1 MSRASEVSG
10 AGGASRAS
18 GAGGPSGPAEAG
30 AALGLPEL
38 APGAP
43 IDDDALAAWLA
54 DIVPAAELAA
64 TPQDA
69 AFHAEGDVW
78 THTKL
83 AIRALIESPAYAA
96 ADPAARPILA
106 AAVLLHDIGKPS
118 TTRLEGEKLS
128 SRGHSAR
135 GDTLARAAL
144 WRLGVPFTVREHV
157 CSLIRHH
164 QIPFYGVTREPAD
177 ANRLAIR
184 LSLLLRNDWLTAVAD
199 ADGRGRRCADPADQV
214 RIVDHCALWA
224 EHCRELGVL
233 DAPRGF
239 PTPHTR
245 RVWLESAPGAR
256 DPDVPAYDDT
266 ACEVILMSGLPAAGK
281 DSWLRAHRPDL
292 PVISLDRLRG
302 ELDVDPD
309 DAQSEVI
316 AAARE
321 QARRYLRAG
330 TSFAWNAT
338 NLTPSL
344 RGQLL
349 ELFRGYR
356 ARTHIVY
363 CEAGPE
369 DLLTRNR
376 SREARVPAWVIDRM
390 IERWTVPD
398 PAEAH
403 AVTYATPS
411 GPGGVTWPP
420 TPQI

>member
-1 MSRASEVSG
+1 MS
-10 AGGASRAS
+10 
-18 GAGGPSGPAEAG
+18 EA
-30 AALGLPEL
+30 AAGLPEL
-38 APGAP
+38 APGAA
-43 IDDDALAAWLA
+43 IDEAAIEAWLSP
-54 DIVPAAELAA
+54 IVPAGELAA

-83 AIRALIESPAYAA
+83 AIEALVDGPAYAA
-96 ADPAARPILA
+96 ADPAARRILA

-118 TTRLEGEKLS
+118 TTRLEAGKLT

-135 GDTLARAAL
+135 GENLARVAL
-144 WRLGVPFTVREHV
+144 WRAGVPFALREHV
-157 CSLIRHH
+157 CALIRHH
-164 QIPFYGVTREPAD
+164 QVPFFGVTRSPAE
-177 ANRLAIR
+177 AARLAIR
-184 LSLLLRNDWLTAVAD
+184 LSFLLRNDWLTAVAD
-199 ADGRGRRCADPADQV
+199 ADARGRRCADPADQV

-224 EHCRELGVL
+224 EHCREHGVL
-233 DAPRGF
+233 DMARRF
-239 PTPHTR
+239 ATPHTR
-245 RVWLESAPGAR
+245 RVWIESEPGAR
-256 DPDVPAYDDT
+256 DPEVPAYDDT
-266 ACEVILMSGLPAAGK
+266 ACEVTLMAGLPASGK
-281 DSWLRAHRPDL
+281 DTWLRTHRPDL

-309 DAQSEVI
+309 DPQSEVI

-363 CEAGPE
+363 CEAAPD

-376 SREARVPAWVIDRM
+376 SREARVPAWVIERM
-390 IERWTVPD
+390 LQRWTVPD
-398 PAEAH
+398 LTEAH
-403 AVTYATPS
+403 TLTYVVPLL
-411 GPGGVTWPP
+411 PGTVSWPP
-420 TPQI
+420 TPQN

>member
-1 MSRASEVSG
+1 MTR
-10 AGGASRAS
+10 
-18 GAGGPSGPAEAG
+18 GPAAEELA
-30 AALGLPEL
+30 GLPDL
-38 APGAP
+38 APGAA
-43 IDDDALAAWLA
+43 IDPAALEGWLEA
-54 DIVPAAELAA
+54 IVPAAELAA

-69 AFHAEGDVW
+69 VFHAEGDVW

-83 AIRALIESPAYAA
+83 AIAALVGSPAYAA
-96 ADPAARPILA
+96 ADPAARRIMA

-118 TTRLEGEKLS
+118 TTRLEGEKLT

-135 GDTLARAAL
+135 GDNLARVAL
-144 WRLGVPFTVREHV
+144 WRLGVSFGVREHV
-157 CSLIRHH
+157 CALIRHH
-164 QIPFYGVTREPAD
+164 QVPFYGVTREPAE
-177 ANRLAIR
+177 AIRLAIR

-199 ADGRGRRCADPADQV
+199 ADGRGRRCADPADQE

-233 DAPRGF
+233 DLARPF
-239 PTPHTR
+239 ATPHTR
-245 RVWLESAPGAR
+245 RVWIESAAGAR

-266 ACEVILMSGLPAAGK
+266 ACEVTLMAGLPASGK
-281 DSWLRAHRPDL
+281 DTWLRDHRPEL
-292 PVISLDRLRG
+292 PVISLDQLRG

-309 DAQSEVI
+309 DTQADVI

-321 QARRYLRAG
+321 QARRYLRTQ

-338 NLTPSL
+338 NLTQAL

-363 CEAGPE
+363 CEAASD

-376 SREARVPAWVIDRM
+376 SRAARVPAAVIDRM
-390 IERWTVPD
+390 LARWTVPD
-398 PAEAH
+398 PSEAH
-403 AVTYATPS
+403 EVTYAVAAGS
-411 GPGGVTWPP
+411 GPSVAWPP
-420 TPQI
+420 TLQKPPIVKP

>member
-1 MSRASEVSG
+1 MSEASTD
-10 AGGASRAS
+10 
-18 GAGGPSGPAEAG
+18 
-30 AALGLPEL
+30 LPDLPDL
-38 APGAP
+38 APGGRLDRAGEEA
-43 IDDDALAAWLA
+43 IAAWLA
-54 DIVPAAELAA
+54 PIVPVAELAA
-64 TPQDA
+64 TPQDE

-83 AIRALIESPAYAA
+83 ALEALIGSPAYAA
-96 ADPAARPILA
+96 ADPAARRILA

-118 TTRLEGEKLS
+118 TTRLEAGKLT

-135 GDTLARAAL
+135 GEGLARVAL
-144 WRLGVPFTVREHV
+144 WRLGVPFAVREHV
-157 CSLIRHH
+157 CALVRHH
-164 QIPFYGVTREPAD
+164 QIPFFGVTKPPAD
-177 ANRLAIR
+177 AVRLAIR

-233 DAPRGF
+233 DVARPF
-239 PTPHTR
+239 ATPHTR
-245 RVWLESAPGAR
+245 RVWLESPPGAR
-256 DPDVPAYDDT
+256 DPAVPAYDDT
-266 ACEVILMSGLPAAGK
+266 ACEVILMVGLPASGK

-302 ELDVDPD
+302 ELDVEPG

-321 QARRYLRAG
+321 QARRYLRDG

-363 CEAGPE
+363 CETARD
-369 DLLTRNR
+369 DLLARNR
-376 SREARVPAWVIDRM
+376 SREARVPPAVIERM
-390 IERWTVPD
+390 LARWTVPD
-398 PAEAH
+398 LTEAH
-403 AVTYATPS
+403 EVTYAVPPA
-411 GPGGVTWPP
+411 PGRVAWPP
-420 TPQI
+420 TPEMLAVVKPSDPRS

>member
-1 MSRASEVSG
+1 MRVVLTSPTLCGTARCSLHVLLRLRDTCSTRLHSGRRISLREQFLLGSQSRFKRCGRGSTVDSAQIECS
-10 AGGASRAS
+10 SRS
-18 GAGGPSGPAEAG
+18 R
-30 AALGLPEL
+30 GLPSSRISQRV
-38 APGAP
+38 AG
-43 IDDDALAAWLA
+43 
-54 DIVPAAELAA
+54 IVPP
-64 TPQDA
+64 TPP
-69 AFHAEGDVW
+69 V
-78 THTKL
+78 
-83 AIRALIESPAYAA
+83 
-96 ADPAARPILA
+96 
-106 AAVLLHDIGKPS
+106 
-118 TTRLEGEKLS
+118 
-128 SRGHSAR
+128 
-135 GDTLARAAL
+135 
-144 WRLGVPFTVREHV
+144 VPDWVDFA
-157 CSLIRHH
+157 S
-164 QIPFYGVTREPAD
+164 
-177 ANRLAIR
+177 N
-184 LSLLLRNDWLTAVAD
+184 RNDWLTAVAD
-199 ADGRGRRCADPADQV
+199 ADGRGRRCADPADQA

-233 DAPRGF
+233 DAPRRF

-256 DPDVPAYDDT
+256 SPDVPAYDDT
-266 ACEVILMSGLPAAGK
+266 AGEVILMAGLPASGK
-281 DSWLRAHRPDL
+281 DSWLRTHRPDL

-309 DAQSEVI
+309 DAQSEEI

-321 QARRYLRAG
+321 QARRYLREG

-338 NLTPSL
+338 NLTPAL
-344 RGQLL
+344 RAQLL

-363 CEAGPE
+363 CEAGPD

-376 SREARVPAWVIDRM
+376 SREARVPAWVIDHM

-403 AVTYATPS
+403 AVTYAIAP

>member
-1 MSRASEVSG
+1 MS
-10 AGGASRAS
+10 
-18 GAGGPSGPAEAG
+18 EA
-30 AALGLPEL
+30 AAAGLPEL
-38 APGAP
+38 APGAA
-43 IDDDALAAWLA
+43 IDEAAIEAWLSP
-54 DIVPAAELAA
+54 IVPAGELAA

-83 AIRALIESPAYAA
+83 AIEALVDGPAYAA
-96 ADPAARPILA
+96 ADPAARRILA

-118 TTRLEGEKLS
+118 TTRLEAGKLT

-135 GDTLARAAL
+135 GENLARVAL
-144 WRLGVPFTVREHV
+144 WRAGVPFALREHV
-157 CSLIRHH
+157 CALIRHH
-164 QIPFYGVTREPAD
+164 QVPFFGVTRSPAE
-177 ANRLAIR
+177 AARLAIR

-199 ADGRGRRCADPADQV
+199 ADARGRRCADPADQV
-214 RIVDHCALWA
+214 RIVDYCALWA
-224 EHCRELGVL
+224 EHCREHGVL
-233 DAPRGF
+233 DMARRF
-239 PTPHTR
+239 ATPHTR
-245 RVWLESAPGAR
+245 RVWIESEPGAR
-256 DPDVPAYDDT
+256 DPEVPAYDDT
-266 ACEVILMSGLPAAGK
+266 ACEVTLMAGLPASGK
-281 DSWLRAHRPDL
+281 DTWLRTHRPDL

-309 DAQSEVI
+309 DPQSEVI

-363 CEAGPE
+363 CEAAPG

-376 SREARVPAWVIDRM
+376 SREARVPAWVIERM
-390 IERWTVPD
+390 LQRWTVPD
-398 PAEAH
+398 LTEAH
-403 AVTYATPS
+403 TLTYVVPLL
-411 GPGGVTWPP
+411 PGTVSWPP
-420 TPQI
+420 TPQN

>member
-1 MSRASEVSG
+1 VSE
-10 AGGASRAS
+10 
-18 GAGGPSGPAEAG
+18 PSAW
-30 AALGLPEL
+30 ALPDL
-38 APGAP
+38 APGAR
-43 IDDDALAAWLA
+43 IDATAEAALAAWLEPL
-54 DIVPAAELAA
+54 VPATDLAA
-64 TPQDA
+64 TPQDEV
-69 AFHAEGDVW
+69 FHAEGDVW
-78 THTKL
+78 THTRL
-83 AIRALIESPAYAA
+83 AIEALAGGPAYAA
-96 ADPAARPILA
+96 ADPAARRILA

-118 TTRLEGEKLS
+118 TTRIEAGKLT

-135 GDTLARAAL
+135 GEHVARVAL
-144 WRLGVPFTVREHV
+144 WRLGVPFATREHV
-157 CSLIRHH
+157 CALIRHH
-164 QIPFYGVTREPAD
+164 QVPFYGVTRAPAD
-177 ANRLAIR
+177 AARLAIR

-233 DAPRGF
+233 ELARSF
-239 PTPHTR
+239 ATPHTR
-245 RVWLESAPGAR
+245 RVWLESEPGAR

-266 ACEVILMSGLPAAGK
+266 TCEVTLMAGLPASGK

-309 DAQSEVI
+309 DSQSEVI

-363 CEAGPE
+363 CEAAPG
-369 DLLTRNR
+369 DLQTRNR
-376 SREARVPAWVIDRM
+376 TREARVPTWVIDRM
-390 IERWTVPD
+390 LERWTVPD
-398 PAEAH
+398 PGEAH
-403 AVTYATPS
+403 AITYVVPPD
-411 GPGGVTWPP
+411 PGGVAWPP
-420 TPQI
+420 TPQN

>member
-1 MSRASEVSG
+1 MS
-10 AGGASRAS
+10 
-18 GAGGPSGPAEAG
+18 PA
-30 AALGLPEL
+30 LPDL
-38 APGAP
+38 APGAR
-43 IDDDALAAWLA
+43 IDAAAEAALAAWLESF
-54 DIVPAAELAA
+54 VPAAELAA
-64 TPQDA
+64 TPQDEV
-69 AFHAEGDVW
+69 FHAEGDVW

-83 AIRALIESPAYAA
+83 AIEALAGSPLYAA

-118 TTRLEGEKLS
+118 TTRVEAGKLT

-135 GDTLARAAL
+135 GEHVARVAL
-144 WRLGVPFTVREHV
+144 WRLGVPFATREHV
-157 CSLIRHH
+157 CALIRHH
-164 QIPFYGVTREPAD
+164 QVPFYGVTRAPAD
-177 ANRLAIR
+177 AARLAIR

-199 ADGRGRRCADPADQV
+199 ADGRGRRCADPAEQV

-233 DAPRGF
+233 DLARSF
-239 PTPHTR
+239 ATPHTR
-245 RVWLESAPGAR
+245 RVWLESEPGAR

-266 ACEVILMSGLPAAGK
+266 ACEVTLMAGLPASGK

-316 AAARE
+316 AVARE

-363 CEAGPE
+363 CEAAPA
-369 DLLTRNR
+369 DLQTRNR
-376 SREARVPAWVIDRM
+376 TREARVPTWVIDRM
-390 IERWTVPD
+390 LERWTVPD
-398 PAEAH
+398 PGEAH
-403 AVTYATPS
+403 EITYVVPPD
-411 GPGGVTWPP
+411 PGGVAWPP
-420 TPQI
+420 TPQN

>member
-1 MSRASEVSG
+1 VTDEL
-10 AGGASRAS
+10 AGL
-18 GAGGPSGPAEAG
+18 PSFEPG
-30 AALGLPEL
+30 AA
-38 APGAP
+38 
-43 IDDDALAAWLA
+43 IDSAAIAVIEAWLE

-69 AFHAEGDVW
+69 VFHAEGDVW

-83 AIRALIESPAYAA
+83 AIEALVHGPSYAA
-96 ADPAARPILA
+96 ADPAARRILA

-118 TTRLEGEKLS
+118 TTRLEGEKLT

-135 GDTLARAAL
+135 GDNLARVAL
-144 WRLGVPFTVREHV
+144 WRLGVPFAVREHV
-157 CSLIRHH
+157 CALIRHH
-164 QIPFYGVTREPAD
+164 QVPFYGVTREPAE
-177 ANRLAIR
+177 AIRLAIR

-199 ADGRGRRCADPADQV
+199 ADGRGRRCADPVDQE

-233 DAPRGF
+233 DLARPF
-239 PTPHTR
+239 ATPHTR
-245 RVWLESAPGAR
+245 RVWIESPAGAR

-266 ACEVILMSGLPAAGK
+266 ACEVVLMAGLPASGK
-281 DSWLRAHRPDL
+281 DTWLREHRPDL
-292 PVISLDRLRG
+292 PVISLDQLRG

-309 DAQSEVI
+309 DTQADVI

-338 NLTPSL
+338 NLTLAL

-363 CEAGPE
+363 CETASDE
-369 DLLTRNR
+369 LLTRNR
-376 SREARVPAWVIDRM
+376 SRASRVPAAVIDRM
-390 IERWTVPD
+390 LARWTVPD
-398 PAEAH
+398 PTEAH
-403 AVTYATPS
+403 EVTFAVADGAGS
-411 GPGGVTWPP
+411 RLVAWPP
-420 TPQI
+420 TLQKPPVVKP

>member
-1 MSRASEVSG
+1 MS
-10 AGGASRAS
+10 
-18 GAGGPSGPAEAG
+18 
-30 AALGLPEL
+30 LPDL
-38 APGAP
+38 APGAR
-43 IDDDALAAWLA
+43 IDAATEAALAAWLEPF
-54 DIVPAAELAA
+54 VPAAELAA
-64 TPQDA
+64 TPQDEV
-69 AFHAEGDVW
+69 FHAEGDVW

-83 AIRALIESPAYAA
+83 AIEALAGGPAYAA

-118 TTRLEGEKLS
+118 TTRIEAGRLT

-135 GDTLARAAL
+135 GEHVARVAL
-144 WRLGVPFTVREHV
+144 WRLGVPFATREHV
-157 CSLIRHH
+157 CALIRHH
-164 QIPFYGVTREPAD
+164 QVPFYGVTRAPAD
-177 ANRLAIR
+177 AVRLAIR

-199 ADGRGRRCADPADQV
+199 ADGRGRRCADPAEQV

-233 DAPRGF
+233 DLARSF
-239 PTPHTR
+239 ATPHTR
-245 RVWLESAPGAR
+245 RVWLESEPGAR
-256 DPDVPAYDDT
+256 APDVPAYDDT
-266 ACEVILMSGLPAAGK
+266 TCEVTLMAGLPASGK

-321 QARRYLRAG
+321 RARRYLRAG

-363 CEAGPE
+363 CEASPA
-369 DLLTRNR
+369 DLQTRNR
-376 SREARVPAWVIDRM
+376 TREARVPMSVIDRM
-390 IERWTVPD
+390 LERWTVPD
-398 PAEAH
+398 PGEAH
-403 AVTYATPS
+403 EITYAVPPD
-411 GPGGVTWPP
+411 PGGVAWPP
-420 TPQI
+420 TPQN

>member
-1 MSRASEVSG
+1 MTA
-10 AGGASRAS
+10 AGSAA
-18 GAGGPSGPAEAG
+18 AGPRF
-30 AALGLPEL
+30 GLPAL
-38 APGAP
+38 PPGAP
-43 IDDDALAAWLA
+43 VDDDALAAWLA
-54 DIVPAAELAA
+54 DIVPAPALEA

-78 THTKL
+78 THTRL
-83 AIRALIESPAYAA
+83 AIRALVGAPAYAA
-96 ADPAARPILA
+96 APPEARPILA

-118 TTRLEGEKLS
+118 TTRLEGEQLT

-135 GDTLARAAL
+135 GDGLARAAL
-144 WRLGVPFTVREHV
+144 WRLGVPFAAREHV
-157 CSLIRHH
+157 CALIRHH
-164 QIPFYGVTREPAD
+164 QVPFYGVTRPPAD
-177 ANRLAIR
+177 AARLAIR

-199 ADGRGRRCADPADQV
+199 ADARGRRCADPADQE

-233 DAPRGF
+233 AAPRQF

-256 DPDVPAYDDT
+256 DPDVPAHDDT
-266 ACEVILMSGLPAAGK
+266 SCEVVLMSGLPASGK
-281 DSWLRAHRPDL
+281 DTWLRTHRPDL

-321 QARRYLRAG
+321 QARRYLRAQ

-363 CEAGPE
+363 CEASPE
-369 DLLTRNR
+369 DLLSRNR
-376 SREARVPAWVIDRM
+376 ARAARVPAAVIDRM
-390 IERWTVPD
+390 IGRWTVPD
-398 PAEAH
+398 PGESH
-403 AVTYATPS
+403 AVTYAVSP
-411 GPGGVTWPP
+411 GPPAAPDRAAWPP
-420 TPQI
+420 TLQV

>member
-1 MSRASEVSG
+1 MSEASTGTSG
-10 AGGASRAS
+10 T
-18 GAGGPSGPAEAG
+18 
-30 AALGLPEL
+30 AALPEL
-38 APGAP
+38 SPGAP
-43 IDDDALAAWLA
+43 VDAAAIEAWLA
-54 DIVPAAELAA
+54 PIVPAAELAA

-78 THTKL
+78 THTQM
-83 AIRALIESPAYAA
+83 AIQSLVDSPAYAA
-96 ADPAARPILA
+96 LDPGARRIVA

-118 TTRLEGEKLS
+118 TTKLEGDKLT

-135 GDTLARAAL
+135 GENLARVAL
-144 WRLGVPFTVREHV
+144 WRLGVPFATREHV
-157 CSLIRHH
+157 CALIRHH
-164 QIPFYGVTREPAD
+164 QVPFFGVTRAPAE
-177 ANRLAIR
+177 AIRLAIR

-199 ADGRGRRCADPADQV
+199 ADGRGRRCADPADQA

-233 DAPRGF
+233 DVARPF
-239 PTPHTR
+239 ASPHTR

-256 DPDVPAYDDT
+256 EPDVPAYDDT
-266 ACEVILMSGLPAAGK
+266 ACEVTLMAGLPASGK
-281 DSWLRAHRPDL
+281 DTWLRAHRPDL

-302 ELDVDPD
+302 ALDVDPD

-363 CEAGPE
+363 CEAAPA
-369 DLLTRNR
+369 DLWARNR
-376 SREARVPAWVIDRM
+376 SREARVPARVIERM
-390 IERWTVPD
+390 LERWTVPD
-398 PAEAH
+398 LTEAH
-403 AVTYATPS
+403 AVTYAVPPGPS
-411 GPGGVTWPP
+411 GFDWPP
-420 TPQI
+420 TPQN

>member
-1 MSRASEVSG
+1 MSLLDL
-10 AGGASRAS
+10 
-18 GAGGPSGPAEAG
+18 PAG
-30 AALGLPEL
+30 APVDEAQVADWL
-38 APGAP
+38 AP
-43 IDDDALAAWLA
+43 
-54 DIVPAAELAA
+54 IVPAEELAG
-64 TPQDA
+64 TPQEH

-83 AIRALIESPAYAA
+83 AIEALVTGPMYAA
-96 ADPAARPILA
+96 AAPAARPILA

-118 TTRLEGEKLS
+118 TTRLEGGKLT

-135 GDTLARAAL
+135 GEGLARVAL
-144 WRLGVPFTVREHV
+144 WKLGVPFGVREHV
-157 CSLIRHH
+157 CALIRHH
-164 QIPFYGVTREPAD
+164 QVPFYGVTRAPAE
-177 ANRLAIR
+177 ASRLAIR

-224 EHCRELGVL
+224 EHCRELSVL
-233 DAPRGF
+233 DAAQPF

-245 RVWLESAPGAR
+245 RVYFESEPGAR
-256 DPDVPAYDDT
+256 QPDVPAYDDT
-266 ACEVILMSGLPAAGK
+266 ACEVTLMAGLPASGK
-281 DSWLRAHRPDL
+281 DTWLRTHRPDL

-309 DAQSEVI
+309 DTQAEVI

-321 QARRYLRAG
+321 QARKYLRAG

-363 CEAGPE
+363 CETAPDE
-369 DLLTRNR
+369 LLDRNR
-376 SREARVPAWVIDRM
+376 SRQEQTRVPAWVIERM
-390 IERWTVPD
+390 LGRWTVPD

-403 AVTYATPS
+403 AVTYVTPG
-411 GPGGVTWPP
+411 GPGPVAWPP
-420 TPQI
+420 TLQNQAGVKAASNGS